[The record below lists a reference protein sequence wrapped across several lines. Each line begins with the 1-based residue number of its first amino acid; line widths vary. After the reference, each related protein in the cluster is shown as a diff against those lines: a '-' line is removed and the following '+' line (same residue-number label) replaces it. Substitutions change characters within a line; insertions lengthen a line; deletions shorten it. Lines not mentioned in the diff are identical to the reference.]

1 LPGLVVGPDVTPDPV
16 SVSVHVDAPAE
27 VVYDLVSD
35 VTGQHRF
42 TEECTRSQWVH
53 PATGPEVGAV
63 FRGSNRNGPF
73 RWATT
78 SEVVSAEPGRR
89 FGFRVR
95 SLGMDIAEW
104 EYLIEPAEHGCRVTE
119 TTYDRRNA
127 FFRYVVAPLATGVWD
142 RAEHNRRNIER
153 TLDQLRQV
161 AEQRV

>member
-1 LPGLVVGPDVTPDPV
+1 MVGVTEDPV
-16 SVSVHVDAPAE
+16 RVSVHVDAPAE

-89 FGFRVR
+89 FRYTVR
-95 SLGMDIAEW
+95 SLGMDVADW
-104 EYLIEPAEHGCRVTE
+104 EYVIEPMIDGCEVTE

-127 FFRYVVAPLATGVWD
+127 LFRYVLAPLATGVWD
-142 RAEHNRRNIER
+142 RSAHNRRNIER
-153 TLDQLRQV
+153 TLDNLRRV

>member
-1 LPGLVVGPDVTPDPV
+1 M
-16 SVSVHVDAPAE
+16 HVDAPADL
-27 VVYDLVSD
+27 VYDLVSD

-89 FGFRVR
+89 FRYLVR
-95 SLGMDIAEW
+95 SLGLDIAEW
-104 EYLIEPAEHGCRVTE
+104 EYLIEPGGRGCEVVE
-119 TTYDRRNA
+119 TAYDRRGA
-127 FFRYVVAPLATGVWD
+127 VFRYVVAPLATGVWD
-142 RAEHNRRNIER
+142 RAAHNRRNIELS
-153 TLDQLRQV
+153 LDKLRAV
-161 AEQRV
+161 AEQRA

>member
-1 LPGLVVGPDVTPDPV
+1 MTPDPV